1 MGAGLAKRAADREW
15 ALARDVHLAKVDD
28 DVVFLDVDRDAYF
41 CLAGSSAQIALTET
55 GGLAVGDPSLA
66 EDLEQAGLILS
77 DPSERQA
84 VRPRIPTPTESALRW
99 TYPAPRAADVAVGIA
114 AIADVLAAYRGRSLK
129 QILAAV
135 GPATAPAPPTAATL
149 ELVDRFHAWIP
160 FAPVSGKC
168 LLRSF
173 ILRRLLERR
182 GLSAAWVF
190 GVATWPFSAH
200 CWLQAGEVVLDDTI
214 ERVSRFTPIL
224 VA

>member
-1 MGAGLAKRAADREW
+1 MGLRTVATDGAW
-15 ALARDVHLAKVDD
+15 ALAPQAHLAKVDE
-28 DVVFLDVDRDAYF
+28 DVVLLDVERDAYF
-41 CLAGSSAQIALTET
+41 CLAGASAQIEIADT
-55 GGLAVGDPSLA
+55 GGLTVGDPGLA
-66 EDLEQAGLILS
+66 EDLKLSGLMVAN
-77 DPSERQA
+77 PPA
-84 VRPRIPTPTESALRW
+84 CPVPRPPAATPTTSALRW
-99 TYPAPRAADVAVGIA
+99 TYPAPRAADIA
-114 AIADVLAAYRGRSLK
+114 TGMGAMIDVLAAYRGRSLK

-135 GPATAPAPPTAATL
+135 GPAPASGPPTLATL
-149 ELVDRFHAWIP
+149 EIVDRFHAWIP

-200 CWLQAGEVVLDDTI
+200 CWLQAGEVVLDDTV